1 MQINQIIHAEYVTNE
16 QEHLINHQFRGIV
29 STNEAIC
36 IYGLIQLILLSWGSR
51 FTLLMIL

>member
-29 STNEAIC
+29 STHEAIC